1 MIIMNYFNLNDKDI
15 KELKTILGEDYQ
27 EISEFYYKACT
38 IENYEYK
45 IFLTRRSYVLYR
57 IFVAIFKKENPNFKV
72 QGEVYNSH
80 SVKAMNT
87 LIDKLDRHKILVLDD
102 IIINGRTV
110 NEVFNELKA
119 IFANESLAEIT
130 VKIWCIVRNSE
141 AKCIENISDHFGHYR
156 YVTPDD
162 WRKLSDKLTEF
173 IVASNIGY
181 VSFVDTYYIDADYLT
196 KIESRFSDLE
206 RYSSQCELFDKAG
219 VQSNIIYYSFSDKS
233 LCDYNLRTCVRLYA
247 KGESITVIPYV
258 FLPVLLKK
266 QCKTYC
272 TSLLSRFCIKVP
284 DVLEN
289 QGNEVLLYQWTINQ
303 LSNKL
308 FDYFCRDLLGYRL
321 SCDDSFK
328 MFLPCSNEHLKSY
341 RIDEKKSKDVKECCE
356 IFENTVKE
364 HMSHLANND
373 FEFVLEKYLGRLHN
387 LDENR
392 AKTKLSRHKGIKI
405 QDILEILNNIA
416 GFSANSCVSENQ
428 ILSAVINSWDTGKSS
443 YVIAEDETSVG
454 DVIAGFIRNGEQAYR
469 IVYEQHNFQYRVFY
483 DLFLKKYICDE
494 KTVTEIANALDREC
508 KTTEFNDFCK
518 EINFDNYFSDLLS
531 VEPIIK
537 NEDEQ
542 RFEEVKQCIVDY
554 INRSKKDSEYYGC
567 V

>member
-1 MIIMNYFNLNDKDI
+1 MNYFNLSNKAI

-27 EISEFYYKACT
+27 EISEFYYKACI

-45 IFLTRRSYVLYR
+45 VFLTRRSYVLYR
-57 IFVAIFKKENPNFKV
+57 IFVAIFKKEISNFKV
-72 QGEVYNSH
+72 QGEIYNSH
-80 SVKAMNT
+80 SIKTIHT
-87 LIDKLDRHKILVLDD
+87 LSDKLDRCKVLILDD

-110 NEVFNELKA
+110 NEIFNELKE
-119 IFANESLAEIT
+119 IFGNECLKNFSLK
-130 VKIWCIVRNSE
+130 VWCVVRNSE
-141 AKCIENISDHFGHYR
+141 AKCIGEISEHFGHYR

-162 WRKLSDKLTEF
+162 WKKMSNKLTEF

-181 VSFVDTYYIDADYLT
+181 VSFVDTYYIDSDHLT
-196 KIESRFSDLE
+196 KIESRFSDFE
-206 RYSSQCELFDKAG
+206 KYSSHCELFDKTG
-219 VQSNIIYYSFSDKS
+219 IKSNIIYYSFSNENLYAYK
-233 LCDYNLRTCVRLYA
+233 LRTCVRLYA

-266 QCKTYC
+266 ECGRYC
-272 TSLLSRFCIKVP
+272 NSLLSNFGIKVP
-284 DVLEN
+284 NIL
-289 QGNEVLLYQWTINQ
+289 QKTGYEVLLYQWTINQ

-328 MFLPCSNEHLKSY
+328 LFLACNVEHLENY
-341 RIDEKKSKDVKECCE
+341 RIYKEKSEDVDECCR
-356 IFENTVKE
+356 IFENTIRE
-364 HMSHLANND
+364 NMTCLDTNG
-373 FEFVLEKYLGRLHN
+373 FEFVLEEYLRRLHD

-392 AKTKLSRHKGIKI
+392 AKTKLRRHKGIKI

-416 GFSANSCVSENQ
+416 GFSANSGMSENQ
-428 ILSAVINSWDTGKSS
+428 IIGAVINSWDTGKSS
-443 YVIAEDETSVG
+443 YVIAEDETPGG
-454 DVIAGFIRNGEQAYR
+454 DVISGFIRNGEQAYR
-469 IVYEQHNFQYRVFY
+469 IVYEHHNFQYRIFY
-483 DLFLKKYICDE
+483 DLFLKMYICDE
-494 KTVTEIANALDREC
+494 KTVTEIASALDREC

-542 RFEEVKQCIVDY
+542 RFKEVKQYIVDY
-554 INRSKKDSEYYGC
+554 INKSE
-567 V
+567 